1 MNFKMW
7 AAALKG
13 IPRLDKGEWDKLDV
27 ISRWLISTRA
37 AVLIMTFLSPAIA
50 ALLAVRDG
58 KFDWG
63 YYLLVTLGL
72 VFAHAANNLIND
84 YTDHKR
90 GVDQGNYYRTQYGPQ
105 PLEQGLMTTRQWLG
119 YTLATGLIAVAA
131 GLPLVQQRGLP
142 ALLLMAIGTLF
153 VLFYTWPLKYIG
165 MGEFAVLLIWGPLMI
180 AGSYFVITGIN
191 DPNEILKVALITLP
205 YALGPTSVLFG
216 KHIDKSAADRA
227 KKIYTLPV
235 LIGET
240 AARYIVLAMLALM
253 YLLVI
258 LFVLLGFFEPWML
271 VVLLAAAFLPRPVK
285 MYLQPRPTEKPANL
299 EDGIWPLWFSAA
311 SFYHTR
317 VYGMLFV
324 LGLIFQIF
332 F

>member
-13 IPRLDKGEWDKLDV
+13 IPRLEKGEWDKLDI

-63 YYLLVTLGL
+63 NYMLVTLGL

-84 YTDHKR
+84 YTDHKH

-105 PLEQGLMTTRQWLG
+105 PLEQGLITTRQWMG
-119 YTLATGLIAVAA
+119 YTAVTGLIAIAA
-131 GLPLVQQRGLP
+131 GLPLVLQRGLP
-142 ALLLMAIGTLF
+142 ALILMLIGATF

-165 MGEFAVLLIWGPLMI
+165 MGEIAVFLIWGPLMI
-180 AGSYFVITGIN
+180 AGSYFVITGITDWN
-191 DPNEILKVALITLP
+191 AILKVALITLP

-216 KHIDKSAADRA
+216 KHIDKSEADRK

-235 LIGET
+235 ILGET
-240 AARYIVLAMLALM
+240 AARYTVLVMLALM

-258 LFVLLGFFEPWML
+258 LFVILGYFEPWML

-285 MYLQPRPTEKPANL
+285 MYLQPRPKEKPDGL
-299 EDGIWPLWFSAA
+299 EEGIWPLWFSAA

-317 VYGMLFV
+317 AYGMLFV
-324 LGLIFQIF
+324 LGLILQILF
-332 F
+332 

>member
-1 MNFKMW
+1 
-7 AAALKG
+7 LQ
-13 IPRLDKGEWDKLDV
+13 
-27 ISRWLISTRA
+27 
-37 AVLIMTFLSPAIA
+37 
-50 ALLAVRDG
+50 AVRDG

-63 YYLLVTLGL
+63 NYLLVTIGL
-72 VFAHAANNLIND
+72 VFAHATNNLIND

-119 YTLATGLIAVAA
+119 YTTITGLIAIAA
-131 GLPLVQQRGLP
+131 GLPLILQRGLP
-142 ALLLMAIGTLF
+142 ALILTLIGATF

-165 MGEFAVLLIWGPLMI
+165 MGEIAVFLIWGPLMI
-180 AGSYFVITGIN
+180 AGSYFVITGIS
-191 DPNEILKVALITLP
+191 EWAQILQITLISLP

-216 KHIDKSAADRA
+216 KHIDKSEADRA

-235 LIGET
+235 ILGEKI
-240 AARYIVLAMLALM
+240 ARYAVLVMFALM

-258 LFVLLGFFEPWML
+258 LFVILGYFEAWML
-271 VVLLAAAFLPRPVK
+271 IVLLAAASLPRPVG
-285 MYLQPRPTEKPANL
+285 MYLKPRPKEKPANL
-299 EDGIWPLWFSAA
+299 EEGLWPLWFSAA

-324 LGLIFQIF
+324 LGLILQILF
-332 F
+332 

>member
-253 YLLVI
+253 YLL
-258 LFVLLGFFEPWML
+258 EPWML